1 LRHMIQKKHFDIL
14 SIYTFSLG
22 VEDRKRFKELGFKDT
37 GLLRALERKKTGELP
52 VLIRPVRKRY
62 TEPDWTIEGLDIRN
76 IKNWHMT
83 EICSDSV

>member
-1 LRHMIQKKHFDIL
+1 
-14 SIYTFSLG
+14 
-22 VEDRKRFKELGFKDT
+22 
-37 GLLRALERKKTGELP
+37 LP